1 MCNCCLFSGVCCR
14 PQSQPYRASRMA
26 LQQATTTLPCQCR
39 RSRLETLFSFRK
51 GDRCERKTAVARQ
64 DRTYV
69 ARAKCNARASSN
81 AWVAADPRTRAL
93 VSLSADAVEKKKP
106 DEPWQQQHQQR
117 SRRRSS
123 PPRAGVHVRQRWG
136 NRQTH
141 HAGVPSEPPA
151 SVRGKTA
158 SAAAH
163 ALGTDVKSP
172 WSVVETKLAMRPKH
186 PKPGVTRH
194 WAIGTPSTRDAD
206 RCSAASVQNV
216 SAQKSD
222 GECPARGRSG
232 RDRSLEEDLRRS
244 GRFQVSS

>member
-1 MCNCCLFSGVCCR
+1 MLFVVCSR
-14 PQSQPYRASRMA
+14 PQSQPYRASRMV

-51 GDRCERKTAVARQ
+51 GDRCERKLPWHVKIVHMSRGRNAMRGLAAMHGLL
-64 DRTYV
+64 RTHG
-69 ARAKCNARASSN
+69 RGPLCHSPPMQSR
-81 AWVAADPRTRAL
+81 R
-93 VSLSADAVEKKKP
+93 KKP
-106 DEPWQQQHQQR
+106 DEPWQHQHQQR
-117 SRRRSS
+117 GRRRSS

-151 SVRGKTA
+151 SVRGKRA

-163 ALGTDVKSP
+163 ALGTDVKSR
-172 WSVVETKLAMRPKH
+172 WRVVGTKLAMRPKH

-232 RDRSLEEDLRRS
+232 GDRSLEEDLRRS